1 MVETFKEFEIQAYDA
16 AANMWY
22 NTSYAAGTP
31 IPYMLRLDEAREVL
45 AKILANAE
53 PGERFRI
60 VSRIVTEWEEE
71 AI

>member
-1 MVETFKEFEIQAYDA
+1 MIETIKEFEIQSFDKK
-16 AANMWY
+16 Y
-22 NTSYAAGTP
+22 NEWFNVSRACNIP
-31 IPYMLRLDEAREVL
+31 IPYMLSIEKAREVL

-71 AI
+71 VI